1 MTDAPAAPAEAD
13 GATFEPVGTGLNVT
27 EFPEPVEGRIKWLD
41 SPDEVIDFV
50 EETDDIEDYIVIVR
64 GGTTTFLTPALT
76 AGIRGVI
83 TLQGAPESHL
93 GIVSREYGIPCLMS
107 VAFSKGVRTSR
118 GETVPAD
125 GVRVRL
131 DVSARPNG
139 SISVEAGAPVDD
151 SPAPDGPAG
160 MSPEQLAQIM
170 VLLEKFG
177 GEVPHGDD
185 GDAIMRAGLT
195 TSVLDLD
202 EESVGRTISVTEANE
217 LVRYLTWN
225 EWDALAARATEG
237 ESGLIPRQE
246 YEALGILN
254 SWLRHPGWL
263 KVVDAAVG
271 IQGVID
277 IGRRART
284 EIGTKI
290 NLLHSWALAAA
301 PSFGRGIALEMG
313 LHDEDHEAAS
323 VVEALSIVRR
333 LYLGHWGGGGMFSSM
348 RSYQAPLLDDSW
360 IARFTKDRIALDDAA
375 SRTAFQKFSASTELL
390 GFLHHF
396 DNRLGLGDHGPY
408 PLPDGGFV
416 LVRDL
421 FVNEPSFPWADVSGD
436 LPYAVTMAMFV
447 GPDSGLDVKV
457 TDLSTMFTTPANY
470 APHISGVAIYTRQHW
485 DTPMDELG
493 VLSLDDAAALRTRVE
508 AVSDALYRRIAT
520 MDTKEKVLAGG
531 RVYTA
536 GFALPLARAAGVL
549 DDLVA
554 NHGFNDLHPT
564 AEGAY
569 DRIVGGV
576 ATEMIPRL
584 FLTGS
589 WGVPLRDDLRV

>member
-1 MTDAPAAPAEAD
+1 MAEAPAD
-13 GATFEPVGTGLNVT
+13 TTFQAVGTGLNVT
-27 EFPEPVEGRIKWLD
+27 EFAEPVHGRIKWLD

-50 EETDDIEDYIVIVR
+50 GDTDDIEDYIVVVR

-93 GIVSREYGIPCLMS
+93 GIVSREYGIPCVMS
-107 VAFSKGVRTSR
+107 VGFDKGVRTAR

-125 GVRVRL
+125 GVWVRL
-131 DVSARPNG
+131 DVSSRPHG
-139 SISVEAGAPVDD
+139 TISVEEGAPVDD
-151 SPAPDGPAG
+151 SPAPEGPAG

-170 VLLEKFG
+170 LLLEKFG
-177 GEVPHGDD
+177 GEVPHGDE
-185 GDAIMRAGLT
+185 GDAIMRAELT

-202 EESVGRTISVTEANE
+202 AESLTRQLTVTEANE

-254 SWLRHPGWL
+254 SWLRHPDWL
-263 KVVDAAVG
+263 RVIDERVG
-271 IQGVID
+271 VQGVID
-277 IGRRART
+277 IGARART

-290 NLLHSWALAAA
+290 NLLHAWALAAA
-301 PSFGRGIALEMG
+301 PSFGRGIALEME
-313 LHDEDHEAAS
+313 LHDEDHQAS
-323 VVEALSIVRR
+323 SIVEALSIVRR
-333 LYLGHWGGGGMFSSM
+333 LYHGIWGGGAMFSSM
-348 RSYQAPLLDDSW
+348 RGYHAPLLDDSW
-360 IARFTKDRIALDDAA
+360 IARFQKDRIALDDAA
-375 SRTAFQKFSASTELL
+375 TRTAFQKFSASTELL

-408 PLPDGGFV
+408 PLPDGGFIM
-416 LVRDL
+416 VRDL

-436 LPYAVTMAMFV
+436 LPYAVSLAMFFAA
-447 GPDSGLDVKV
+447 DSGLDVKV
-457 TDLSTMFTTPANY
+457 TDLSTMFTEPANY
-470 APHISGVAIYTRQHW
+470 AGHVQGVAIYTRQEW
-485 DTPMDELG
+485 DTPMDQLG

-520 MDTKEKVLAGG
+520 MDHKEKVLAGG

-536 GFALPLARAAGVL
+536 GFALPVARAAGVL
-549 DDLVA
+549 DELTAD
-554 NHGFNDLHPT
+554 HGFTDLHPT
-564 AEGAY
+564 AEAAY

-589 WGVPLRDDLRV
+589 WGVPLKGD